1 LLLALHLAFAGIASL
16 ASSHIAVGASFCG
29 VRVTNAA
36 MFGLHAC
43 LAGIRGIFLP
53 LERDSPC
60 HIAILLAFRT
70 FLPVSRLAQGRQEEG
85 RTNESS

>member
-1 LLLALHLAFAGIASL
+1 LLFALHLSFAGIACL
-16 ASSHIAVGASFCG
+16 ATGHIAVGASLCG
-29 VRVTNAA
+29 IGVANGR
-36 MFGLHAC
+36 MFRFQAC

-53 LERDSPC
+53 LERDSPR
-60 HIAILLAFRT
+60 HIAILPAFRT